1 MVVKIKKKKPIT
13 APDEFISLPNRIVQ
27 YVQANLK
34 QVLTITTVCVVLIS
48 IFLLGR
54 AWWHKRKEQSFILYT
69 KAENLL
75 KNKQQDKAET
85 VLNQLIK
92 THSPASNFACL
103 QLATVYEE
111 REQWE
116 KAIIMY
122 QTYLKKS
129 NDKDIFSPFVWH
141 ALGCDYWISQK
152 PSEVEKALKNIIKNY
167 PDHPLANW
175 AYINLG
181 LLIEEKEP
189 FKALEMY
196 NLALKKESP
205 LNPPWLDFKI
215 KALKI
220 NYPASQ
226 EEQDTARREK

>member
-1 MVVKIKKKKPIT
+1 
-13 APDEFISLPNRIVQ
+13 
-27 YVQANLK
+27 
-34 QVLTITTVCVVLIS
+34 VLTITTVCVVLIS

-54 AWWHKRKEQSFILYT
+54 AWWHKRKEHSFILYT

-103 QLATVYEE
+103 QLANVYEE

-129 NDKDIFSPFVWH
+129 NDKDSPFVFH
-141 ALGCDYWISQK
+141 ALSCDYYNLKK
-152 PSEVEKALKNIIKNY
+152 PLETQKALESIIKNY

-181 LLIEEKEP
+181 LLIEEKEPFKALEMYNLALKP